1 MLRLG
6 LNNTESD
13 GPRVAAVKSEAQAAA
28 FKSVDEAAP
37 ETFVADASL
46 DQAKRTRHI
55 LLTKPAQT
63 ILLVFI
69 FASLPVFVPRL
80 ARFRE
85 MLPHP
90 RELVSF
96 KGSEAPTTGGDI
108 PGGSQSSADQTF
120 ASTGSSAP
128 VIVGADHPVEDPANA
143 LDSFYA
149 SLARTDARAPGAITR
164 ITHYGDS
171 PITNDGITSTVR
183 RLMQTRFG
191 DAGHGFILVDR
202 PWAWYGH
209 DAISFTP
216 SGGWNAD
223 ALMNPKI
230 NDGALGLGGVTF
242 RASGPGKYTRFGP
255 ASQGETGK
263 NFSRM
268 DVYYLQ
274 QPGGGQ
280 FSVDVNDSDA
290 QIVSTRNDVTRS
302 GFFEVKAKQAGA
314 NSFDIRTVGGEVRL
328 FGAVLENDGPGVVY
342 DSLGVNGAY
351 AGLLVSTMNQAHWM
365 EQLQHRKPNL
375 VIINYGTNESQY
387 ATPEQLERYDK
398 DLREVV
404 RRVREAL
411 PGISIM
417 IVSPMDRGQ
426 MAPGGKI
433 ITKPSIPMIVDLQ
446 RRVALETNCA
456 FFNTY
461 AAMGGDGTMAKWAA
475 LPKRLVRSDLTH
487 PTAEGA
493 EIVGRLIYEALFDG
507 YTKYRGR
514 TGSQSLIAQDKSN

>member
-1 MLRLG
+1 MLTSLG
-6 LNNTESD
+6 LSDVETNGQEIAVLSDAQAVVPFESD
-13 GPRVAAVKSEAQAAA
+13 STAAA
-28 FKSVDEAAP
+28 AAATAP
-37 ETFVADASL
+37 ADQET
-46 DQAKRTRHI
+46 RTRHI
-55 LLTKPAQT
+55 LLSKPAQT
-63 ILLVFI
+63 ILLVFF
-69 FASLPVFVPRL
+69 FASLPLFVPRL

-85 MLPHP
+85 MLPNP
-90 RELVSF
+90 RELITF
-96 KGSEAPTTGGDI
+96 KGSEAPQTGGDI
-108 PGGSQSSADQTF
+108 PGGGQSSADNTF
-120 ASTGSSAP
+120 NATAPGAP
-128 VIVGADHPVEDPANA
+128 VIVGAEHVVEDPANA

-149 SLARTDARAPGAITR
+149 SLSRTDAHAPGAITR

-171 PITNDGITSTVR
+171 PITNDGITGTVR

-209 DAISFTP
+209 DAITFAP
-216 SGGWNAD
+216 GGGWDAD
-223 ALMNPKI
+223 AFMNPKTR
-230 NDGALGLGGVTF
+230 DGEFGLGGVSF
-242 RASGPGKYTRFGP
+242 RATGPGKYTRFGP

-280 FSVDVNDSDA
+280 FSVDVNDRDA
-290 QIVSTRNDVTRS
+290 QVVSTSSDTTRS
-302 GFFEVKAKQAGA
+302 GFFEVKAQQSGA
-314 NSFDIRTVGGEVRL
+314 NSFDIKSVGGEVRL

-351 AGLLVSTMNQAHWM
+351 AGLLVSSMNQAHWI

-375 VIINYGTNESQY
+375 VVINYGTNESQY

-411 PGISIM
+411 PGISIL

-446 RRVALETNCA
+446 RRVALATNCA

-475 LPKRLVRSDLTH
+475 MPKRLVRSDLTH

-514 TGSQSLIAQDKSN
+514 TGGQPLIAQGKDN

>member
-1 MLRLG
+1 MDV
-6 LNNTESD
+6 EMD
-13 GPRVAAVKSEAQAAA
+13 GEALAAYGDVSVPEENDPATALEQQEQEKPAATA
-28 FKSVDEAAP
+28 
-37 ETFVADASL
+37 
-46 DQAKRTRHI
+46 RHI
-55 LLTKPAQT
+55 LLSKPAQT

-69 FASLPVFVPRL
+69 FASLPLFVPRL
-80 ARFRE
+80 AQFRE
-85 MLPHP
+85 MLPNP

-96 KGSEAPTTGGDI
+96 KGSEAPATGSNDI
-108 PGGSQSSADQTF
+108 PGGAQSSADATF
-120 ASTGSSAP
+120 AASAAPTP
-128 VIVGADHPVEDPANA
+128 VIVGADHPVEDPAGALNA
-143 LDSFYA
+143 FYN
-149 SLARTDARAPGAITR
+149 SLSRTDARAPGAITR

-183 RLMQTRFG
+183 RLLQTRFG
-191 DAGHGFILVDR
+191 DAGHGFILIDR

-216 SGGWNAD
+216 GGGWNSD
-223 ALMNPKI
+223 AMMNAKAG
-230 NDGALGLGGVTF
+230 DGEFGLGGVTF
-242 RASGPGKYTRFGP
+242 SATGPGKSTRFAP

-263 NFSRM
+263 SFSRM

-274 QPGGGQ
+274 QPGGGE
-280 FSVDVNDSDA
+280 FSVDVNDGDA
-290 QIVSTRNDVTRS
+290 QIVSTRGEAARS
-302 GFFEVKAKQAGA
+302 GFFEVRAPQAGP
-314 NSFDIRTVGGEVRL
+314 NSFDVKTLSGEVRL

-351 AGLLVSTMNQAHWM
+351 AGLLVSAMNQAHWA

-375 VIINYGTNESQY
+375 VVINYGTNESQY
-387 ATPEQLERYDK
+387 ATPEQLERYDR

-411 PGISIM
+411 PGVSIL

-461 AAMGGDGTMAKWAA
+461 AAMGGEGTMAKWAA
-475 LPKRLVRSDLTH
+475 APKRLVRSDLTH

-493 EIVGRLIYEALFDG
+493 EIVGRLIYEALYDG

-514 TGSQSLIAQDKSN
+514 TGGAGLIAQQGKDN

>member
-1 MLRLG
+1 MDVERDDQRAVAPG
-6 LNNTESD
+6 NNTQAL
-13 GPRVAAVKSEAQAAA
+13 VAAASG
-28 FKSVDEAAP
+28 EAAQ
-37 ETFVADASL
+37 EEDGVSA
-46 DQAKRTRHI
+46 QKQERHI
-55 LLTKPAQT
+55 LLSKPAQT
-63 ILLVFI
+63 ILFIFI
-69 FASLPVFVPRL
+69 FASLPLFVPRL
-80 ARFRE
+80 SHFRG
-85 MLPHP
+85 MLPDP

-96 KGSEAPTTGGDI
+96 KGSEAPQAGGGDI
-108 PGGSQSSADQTF
+108 PGGSQASADSTF
-120 ASTGSSAP
+120 AATAAPTP
-128 VIVGADHPVEDPANA
+128 VIVGADHPVEDPASA
-143 LDSFYA
+143 LDTFYA
-149 SLARTDARAPGAITR
+149 TLARTDARSPGAITR

-191 DAGHGFILVDR
+191 DAGHGFILIDR

-209 DAISFTP
+209 DAITFVP
-216 SGGWNAD
+216 GGGWNSD
-223 ALMNPKI
+223 AMMNPKTK
-230 NDGALGLGGVTF
+230 DGEFGLGGVTF
-242 RASGPGKYTRFGP
+242 SATGPGKYTRFGP

-280 FSVDVNDSDA
+280 FSVVVNDAAA
-290 QIVSTRNDVTRS
+290 QTVSTSNDAVRS
-302 GFFEVKAKQAGA
+302 GFFEVKAPQSGA
-314 NSFDIRTVGGEVRL
+314 NSFDVRTVSGEVRL

-351 AGLLVSTMNQAHWM
+351 AGLLASSMNEAHWI
-365 EQLQHRKPNL
+365 EQLQHRNPNL
-375 VIINYGTNESQY
+375 VILNYGTNESQY

-411 PGISIM
+411 PGIAIL

-446 RRVALETNCA
+446 RRVARETGCA
-456 FFNTY
+456 FFDTY
-461 AAMGGDGTMAKWAA
+461 AAMGGQGTMAKWAA
-475 LPKRLVRSDLTH
+475 TPRRLVRSDLTH

-493 EIVGRLIYEALFDG
+493 EIVGRLVYEALYDG

-514 TGSQSLIAQDKSN
+514 TGSQPLIAQGKSE

>member
-1 MLRLG
+1 MLTRLG
-6 LNNTESD
+6 LLDVESD
-13 GPRVAAVKSEAQAAA
+13 GTAAVAAVESNLEARLAPEP
-28 FKSVDEAAP
+28 DAAP
-37 ETFVADASL
+37 QQDGPTLV
-46 DQAKRTRHI
+46 KRPRHI
-55 LLTKPAQT
+55 LLSKPAQT
-63 ILLVFI
+63 ILFVFL
-69 FASLPVFVPRL
+69 FASLPLFVPHL
-80 ARFRE
+80 DKFRE
-85 MLPHP
+85 MLPNP
-90 RELVSF
+90 KGLVSF
-96 KGSEAPTTGGDI
+96 KGSEAPQAGGGDI
-108 PGGSQSSADQTF
+108 PGGAPASSDSTF
-120 ASTGSSAP
+120 AATAAPTP
-128 VIVGADHPVEDPANA
+128 VIVGADHPVEDPSSA
-143 LDSFYA
+143 LDAFYA
-149 SLARTDARAPGAITR
+149 TLARTDAHAPSAITR

-191 DAGHGFILVDR
+191 DAGHGFILIDR

-216 SGGWNAD
+216 GGGWNSD
-223 ALMNPKI
+223 PMMNGKV
-230 NDGALGLGGVTF
+230 NDGEFGLGGVTF
-242 RASGPGKYTRFGP
+242 RATGPGKYTRFGP

-274 QPGGGQ
+274 QPAGGE
-280 FSVDVNDSDA
+280 FSVDVNDGNT
-290 QIVSTRNDVTRS
+290 QTVSTRGAQVRS
-302 GFFEVKAKQAGA
+302 GFFEVKAPQSGA
-314 NSFDIRTVGGEVRL
+314 NNFDLRTVSGEVRL

-351 AGLLVSTMNQAHWM
+351 AGLLASAMSESHWI

-375 VIINYGTNESQY
+375 VILNYGTNESQY

-411 PGISIM
+411 PGVSIL

-426 MAPGGKI
+426 MAPGGKV
-433 ITKPSIPMIVDLQ
+433 ITKPSIPLIVDLQ

-461 AAMGGDGTMAKWAA
+461 TAMGGEGTMAKWAA
-475 LPKRLVRSDLTH
+475 LPKKLVRSDLTH

-493 EIVGRLIYEALFDG
+493 EIVGRLIYEALYDG
-507 YTKYRGR
+507 YTKYRAR
-514 TGSQSLIAQDKSN
+514 TGSQPLIAQGKSD